1 MSQDVLFITLLSLLP
16 NPVLIRN
23 GVEEFTIA
31 PSGSVLSLKEKVS
44 SRGMLQVNNGEY
56 VMGVQ
61 VDTAE
66 GYEGLSGTLP
76 PPEADVLV
84 ANFAPLIRALRQS
97 GHQGG
102 IFTCGMIKRDSQGT
116 AYVDRLLF
124 HP

>member
-1 MSQDVLFITLLSLLP
+1 MSRDVLFMTLVSLLP
-16 NPVLIRN
+16 NPVVIRN

-31 PSGSVLSLKEKVS
+31 PSGNVLSLKEKVS
-44 SRGMLQVNNGEY
+44 PLGMLQVNNGEY

-61 VDTAE
+61 VDVAE
-66 GYEGLSGTLP
+66 GYEGISGTLP
-76 PPEADVLV
+76 PSDADVLV

-102 IFTCGMIKRDSQGT
+102 IFTCGMIKRDEQGT
-116 AYVDRLLF
+116 AYVDRLLS